1 MAGLNLSTGLN
12 GRVSGS
18 VIPGLYGGYGGG
30 TPGSASVPAAT
41 QTGEGPATITQQAWG
56 VPPATGRPG
65 RNVGIRAAAI
75 STLALVALGFIWWT
89 LPR

>member
-1 MAGLNLSTGLN
+1 MAGLNLSTGVS
-12 GRVSGS
+12 GRVNGS

-30 TPGSASVPAAT
+30 TPGSAAAPSAT
-41 QTGEGPATITQQAWG
+41 GIGEGPATITQQAWG
-56 VPPATGRPG
+56 VPPATGRPSG
-65 RNVGIRAAAI
+65 NVGIRAAAI